1 MNKAPA
7 CQTQNIIRGS
17 RVEEEKEQHQYLKA
31 EKKYLWYLCISIQ
44 IPIYSTT
51 QYSQFLTFLVIL
63 KYAVTGLISIIFR
76 STIVV

>member
-17 RVEEEKEQHQYLKA
+17 SVEEEKEQHQYLKA
-31 EKKYLWYLCISIQ
+31 EKKHLWYLCISIQ

-63 KYAVTGLISIIFR
+63 KYAVIGLISIIFR